1 MADNGIHANK
11 KEGNVDGDGSDLLK
25 FRSRW
30 IEKEILIDNNRVND
44 KTDDGKKFEQ
54 QSTTEIKN

>member
-11 KEGNVDGDGSDLLK
+11 KEGNVYGDGSDLLE

-30 IEKEILIDNNRVND
+30 IEKEILVYNNRVND
-44 KTDDGKKFEQ
+44 KADDGKKFE
-54 QSTTEIKN
+54 